1 MYRVRIAALSGLV
14 ICALVSTLPAAQADK
29 NRFLESTNKLIEAIN
44 GGDIPAIEN
53 MMASQMQQ
61 LLPPDKAT
69 PFFGGIITARGKLKE
84 VGTLA
89 IKGPTATVKV
99 SAERGAWTFKIT
111 LDASDKIAGL
121 LITPAAKAAT
131 RATDDRF
138 TKTAKK
144 LIREINSEHFQAV
157 ENMLDAQMQQAVPL
171 DKAAPFFRKLVAT
184 RGKLK
189 EPGTPTVTG
198 STATVRIS
206 AERGALDIKFTL
218 DASDKITELRITPA
232 ADAATPVTADRFT
245 KTVKKLIDAINGED
259 IQDIETMLD
268 AQMQQAMPLDKAK
281 EFFHSIIT
289 DTGKLKETS
298 APTVTGSSAAVRV
311 SAERAALDIKFTLDE
326 SDKIAELSITPATST
341 PSGDLAAVP
350 RSDTSSSPNLT
361 DQWVEQVAKPLVGN
375 HIVDGLSIG
384 YVQGEHSGMVHLG
397 CSNQA
402 KEKANMSTVYELGS
416 ISKVF
421 TSLLL
426 ADAVVRG
433 EIDLNATADATNPAG
448 IRFPSRDGRSI
459 RWIDLSTH
467 RSGLPR
473 LPSNLQPADSTD
485 PYRDYDSKK
494 AAEFL
499 SHYDL
504 PRKPG
509 ESQEYSNF
517 GGSVLGYLVAQKAG
531 KSYGQLLRER
541 IAEPLQMTDC
551 TVSPSSDQE
560 KRFATTHD
568 TFGHAASR
576 WTHADL
582 PGAGGVCATLGD
594 MMLFAK
600 AQLHPPSGTVGQA
613 IELAWKQHTEADAS
627 GPATGLG
634 WMISDDGETR
644 WHNGRTGGSTSALFI
659 NRRLGC
665 AVIVLCNTSVP
676 HGIDEL
682 AMKLMLKAA
691 GLDAKFDQG
700 ERNNKPPKL
709 SPFTAVRFE
718 DEKVIVTYKGQAYQ
732 WFELDGIKI
741 EDIIASSKK
750 QFGDRWQ
757 MRVSEDLVEVLWG
770 MDHKPGNT
778 VKLGLRGLKTKQ
790 DVVIENAPMTKEN
803 RNAIFRKSAVNR

>member
-1 MYRVRIAALSGLV
+1 MYRLRIAALSGLV
-14 ICALVSTLPAAQADK
+14 ICALVSTIAAAENEK
-29 NRFLESTNKLIEAIN
+29 SRFLETTKKLTDAIN
-44 GGDIPAIEN
+44 GEDIPAIET
-53 MMASQMQQ
+53 MLDAQMQQ

-69 PFFGGIITARGKLKE
+69 PFFRGIVTGRGKLTE
-84 VGTLA
+84 VGA
-89 IKGPTATVKV
+89 PSIKGPTGTMKV
-99 SAERGAWTFKIT
+99 TAERGAWTFKIA
-111 LDASDKIAGL
+111 LDASDKIALL

-138 TKTAKK
+138 TKIAKK

-171 DKAAPFFRKLVAT
+171 DKATPFFRKLMT
-184 RGKLK
+184 TNGKLK

-206 AERGALDIKFTL
+206 AERGAWDFKFTL
-218 DASDKITELRITPA
+218 DATDKITELHITPA

-245 KTVKKLIDAINGED
+245 KIVKKLIDAMNGED
-259 IQDIETMLD
+259 IQAIEAMLD
-268 AQMQQAMPLDKAK
+268 AQMQQAMPRDKAT

-289 DTGKLKETS
+289 DTGKLKEAS
-298 APTVTGSSAAVRV
+298 APTVTGSTATVRV
-311 SAERAALDIKFTLDE
+311 SAERGALDFKFTLDE

-341 PSGDLAAVP
+341 PSGDSAAVP
-350 RSDTSSSPNLT
+350 GSDPSSSPNLT
-361 DQWVEQVAKPLVGN
+361 DQWVEQVAKPLVEN

-384 YVQGEHSGMVHLG
+384 YVQGEHTGMVHLG
-397 CSNQA
+397 SANQA
-402 KEKANMSTVYELGS
+402 KEKPNKSTVYELGS

-433 EIDLNATADATNPAG
+433 EIDLNATADATNRAG

-473 LPSNLQPADSTD
+473 LPSNLQPADAND
-485 PYRDYDSKK
+485 PYRDYNSKK

-499 SHYDL
+499 SHYEL

-517 GGSVLGYLVAQKAG
+517 GVSVLGYLVAEKAG

-541 IAEPLQMTDC
+541 IAKPLQMTDC

-568 TFGHAASR
+568 TFGHGASR

-600 AQLHPPSGTVGQA
+600 AQLNPPSGTVGQA
-613 IELAWKQHTEADAS
+613 IDLALKQQTEADAS
-627 GPATGLG
+627 GPAMGLA
-634 WMISDDGETR
+634 WMISRDGETR

-676 HGIDEL
+676 HEIDEL
-682 AMKLMLKAA
+682 AMKLMLKAG

-700 ERNNKPPKL
+700 ERKPPKL
-709 SPFTAVRFE
+709 SPFTAVQFE
-718 DEKVIVTYKGQAYQ
+718 DEKVTVTYNGQAYE
-732 WFELDGIKI
+732 WLELDGINV

-750 QFGDRWQ
+750 HFGDRWQ

-778 VKLGLRGLKTKQ
+778 VKLGLRDLKTKQ

-803 RNAIFRKSAVNR
+803 RDVIFRTSAVSR